1 MPVPPREPE
10 PEDDRPAGATAS
22 VRTRRIREFAR
33 EVLGFEDFRP
43 GQEKAMQAVAAGRA
57 PPPRHPAGARQKAR

>member
-1 MPVPPREPE
+1 MPVPPRERE
-10 PEDDRPAGATAS
+10 HEDDKPAGATAS

-43 GQEKAMQAVAAGRA
+43 GQPSVSDVASLSDASA
-57 PPPRHPAGARQKAR
+57 